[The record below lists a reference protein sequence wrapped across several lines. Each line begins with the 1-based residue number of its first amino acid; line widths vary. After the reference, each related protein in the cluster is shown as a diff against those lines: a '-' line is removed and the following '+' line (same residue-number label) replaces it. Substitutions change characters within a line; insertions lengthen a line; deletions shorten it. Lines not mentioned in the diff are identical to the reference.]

1 MAAAPALAPVL
12 MADTRVF
19 VHPGKLAASATP
31 CRITTILGSCVAVS
45 LHDAGMSV
53 GGINHYLLPRA
64 PHGET
69 STRFGDHALPQ
80 LLEAVERLGA
90 RRKHLVAKVVG
101 GACVL
106 DVFRDK
112 TTHLGNQNVTM
123 AFETLHEMRLPVM
136 MAETGGSKARHV
148 TFHPDTGDLVVRCL

>member
-1 MAAAPALAPVL
+1 MAAAPALAPAVL
-12 MADTRVF
+12 IDARVF

-45 LHDAGMSV
+45 LHDPAAGV

-64 PHGET
+64 PRGEN
-69 STRFGDHALPQ
+69 STRFGDQALPQ

-106 DVFRDK
+106 DAFRDK

-123 AFETLHEMRLPVM
+123 AFETLHEMKLPVM
-136 MAETGGSKARHV
+136 MAETGGSKARHI
-148 TFHPDTGDLVVRCL
+148 TFHSHTGDLVVRTL